1 MTTNDSDT
9 NKHFYD
15 LFKYTLNFSNP
26 FKYTLN
32 NNLQREKASNVI
44 DEFEEYLKGI
54 SGKCLDIGCGPGDIT
69 KDMIL
74 PALDPNAV
82 VIGIDISKNMIDYA
96 NKKYSVPKK
105 LEYDVLDIQI
115 KNLPTKYISEF
126 DFIFSFNSLHW
137 CNDIK

>member
-15 LFKYTLNFSNP
+15 LFKYTLNSSNP

-32 NNLQREKASNVI
+32 NNLQREKASDVI

-69 KDMIL
+69 KEMIL

-82 VIGIDISKNMIDYA
+82 VIG
-96 NKKYSVPKK
+96 KKIIIYRKHVT
-105 LEYDVLDIQI
+105 I
-115 KNLPTKYISEF
+115 
-126 DFIFSFNSLHW
+126 
-137 CNDIK
+137 C